1 MNIQDQMLS
10 ALHHLYIST
19 HMYVPILSRLSSYLD
34 KSLTQSLFIFTCRQ
48 IYLVPV
54 HYLFQMEALLK
65 KTLDFFAAAWRKLLF
80 GWGAHCFL
88 GWDNNL
94 DFLKDNNLDILKDN
108 NLDLFNVNNLDILK
122 DNNLDFLKDNNLDF
136 LKDINLDFLKDKKV
150 VFLKD
155 IDNLDQ
161 EIALCKRIL

>member
-54 HYLFQMEALLK
+54 HYLVQMEALLK

-94 DFLKDNNLDILKDN
+94 DFLKNNDLDHLKLKDNSFDFLKYNNLDFLKDS
-108 NLDLFNVNNLDILK
+108 
-122 DNNLDFLKDNNLDF
+122 NLDFLKDNNWISW
-136 LKDINLDFLKDKKV
+136 KTIICISSKTIIWISSKTT
-150 VFLKD
+150 
-155 IDNLDQ
+155 I
-161 EIALCKRIL
+161 